1 MPSERPVTLADVAA
15 AAGTTVPTASKVLR
29 GRSDVSAATRT
40 RVMRAVEELGY
51 RGRARRA
58 PAVTDGGPHLVDLV
72 LSGVDGTWANRALS
86 GVERAAAAAGL
97 DVVVSVASHQP
108 DDAWLARLLARG
120 SRGAVVALVDTT
132 SEQLAALAAARVPV
146 VLLDP
151 VTQPPRTVA
160 SVGATNWTGGR
171 TAAEHLLALGHRR
184 LAVLAGRRRHLYSQA
199 RVDGFRSAL
208 AEAGVALPEEAV
220 VHGDWTRAGAA
231 ALAGDL
237 LAGQS
242 RPTGVFACSDTMALG
257 VYDAA
262 AVAGLRV
269 PEDVAVV
276 GFDDLPEAEWVQ
288 PGLTSVR
295 QPIAQMGEAALRM
308 LLRISDAPLVPGADA
323 PREELAT
330 TLVVRGSTAN
340 PTAG

>member
-1 MPSERPVTLADVAA
+1 MSSERPVTLADVAA
-15 AAGTTVPTASKVLR
+15 AAGTTVPTVSKVLR

-58 PAVTDGGPHLVDLV
+58 AALSGGGPQLVDLV

-97 DVVVSVASHQP
+97 DVVVSVAHQP
-108 DDAWLARLLARG
+108 DDTWLARLLARG

-132 SEQLAALAAARVPV
+132 SEQLAALAAARIPV

-151 VTQPPRTVA
+151 VTQPPRTVP

-208 AEAGVALPEEAV
+208 AEADVALPETAV
-220 VHGDWTRAGAA
+220 AHADWTRAGAA
-231 ALAGDL
+231 ALAADL
-237 LAGQS
+237 LAGPD
-242 RPTGVFACSDTMALG
+242 RPTAVFACSDTMALG

-262 AVAGLRV
+262 AAAGLRI
-269 PEDVAVV
+269 PDDVAVV
-276 GFDDLPEAEWVQ
+276 GFDDLPEAEWVR

-295 QPIAQMGEAALRM
+295 QPIGQMGEAALRM
-308 LLRISDAPLVPGADA
+308 LLRISVDPLVPDAEA

-330 TLVVRGSTAN
+330 TLVVRGSTAASL
-340 PTAG
+340 AG

>member
-1 MPSERPVTLADVAA
+1 MPTERPVTLADVAA
-15 AAGTTVPTASKVLR
+15 AAGTTVPTVSKVLR

-58 PAVTDGGPHLVDLV
+58 PAASDGRPQLVDLV

-97 DVVVSVASHQP
+97 DVIVSVAHQP
-108 DDAWLARLLARG
+108 DDTWLARLLARG

-132 SEQLAALAAARVPV
+132 SEQLAALAAARIPV

-171 TAAEHLLALGHRR
+171 TAAEHLLSLGHRR

-208 AEAGVALPEEAV
+208 AEADVVLPEVAV

-231 ALAGDL
+231 ALAADL
-237 LAGQS
+237 LAGPD
-242 RPTGVFACSDTMALG
+242 RPTAVFACSDSMALG
-257 VYDAA
+257 IYDAA
-262 AVAGLRV
+262 AAAGLRV

-276 GFDDLPEAEWVQ
+276 GFDDLPEAEWVR

-330 TLVVRGSTAN
+330 TLVVRGSTAT
-340 PTAG
+340 PTGR

>member
-1 MPSERPVTLADVAA
+1 MPAERPVTLADVAA

-40 RVMRAVEELGY
+40 RVMRAVEDLGY
-51 RGRARRA
+51 RGRARRT
-58 PAVTDGGPHLVDLV
+58 PAVSDGGPQLVDLV

-97 DVVVSVASHQP
+97 DVVVSVAHQP

-132 SEQLAALAAARVPV
+132 SEQLAALAAARVPI

-208 AEAGVALPEEAV
+208 AEADVALPEAAV
-220 VHGDWTRAGAA
+220 VHGDWTRTGAA
-231 ALAGDL
+231 ALAADL
-237 LAGQS
+237 LAGPD
-242 RPTGVFACSDTMALG
+242 RPTAVFACSDTMALG

-262 AVAGLRV
+262 ASAGLKV
-269 PEDVAVV
+269 PDDVAVV
-276 GFDDLPEAEWVQ
+276 GFDDLPEAEWVV

-308 LLRISDAPLVPGADA
+308 LLRISDSSLVAGADA

-330 TLVVRGSTAN
+330 TLVVRGSTSA
-340 PTAG
+340 AA